1 MLQHDR
7 EIFLPTGRLAYQKEK
22 NKFRWVKTSI
32 LVKDTECLN
41 LSNTQVIG
49 LYVMFSF

>member
-7 EIFLPTGRLAYQKEK
+7 EIFLPTGKTCLSEGK
-22 NKFRWVKTSI
+22 NKFSWVKTSI

-49 LYVMFSF
+49 LYVIFSF